1 MTQNSEK
8 QEAQSGE
15 GIKELILRK
24 HALLKQGDYFSLLGV
39 TKDADQETIKKAY
52 FALVKLLH
60 PDVLARF
67 QIKEIQKEAIEV
79 FKAINEA
86 YQVLSDKR
94 KRILYEQSR
103 SSGRYRVPTPTHV
116 RAQKEAVEE
125 ARLFF
130 HKGMQ
135 LLQRGAHSE
144 ARENFKR
151 ACELDPKTGR
161 YLAYLGYTYLID
173 ESIPEATR
181 KHDAFDLLQKA
192 VELSPED
199 HEVHYLLSLYYKRTG
214 DTQKQKKALLDALE
228 INPKHVESAR
238 EMRLLTMRLRRQQ
251 SGFLN
256 RLAQLFQKLRGK
268 KGE

>member
-1 MTQNSEK
+1 MTPNSERK
-8 QEAQSGE
+8 EEQGGE

-24 HALLKQGDYFSLLGV
+24 YALLKQGDYFSLLGV
-39 TKDADQETIKKAY
+39 TRDADQEAIKNAY

-67 QIKEIQKEAIEV
+67 QIRELQKEAIEV

-103 SSGRYRVPTPTHV
+103 SSGKYRVSTPTQV
-116 RAQKEAVEE
+116 KAQKDAVEE
-125 ARLFF
+125 ARVFF

-135 LLQRGAHSE
+135 SLQRRVYNE
-144 ARENFKR
+144 AQESFKR

-161 YLAYLGYTYLID
+161 YLAYLGHAYMMD
-173 ESIPEATR
+173 ETIPETKR
-181 KHDAFDLLQKA
+181 KHDALDLLQKA

-199 HEVHYLLSLYYKRTG
+199 HEVHYLLSLYYKTSG
-214 DTQKQKKALLDALE
+214 DTQKQKKALRDALE
-228 INPKHVESAR
+228 INPKHIESAR
-238 EMRLLTMRLRRQQ
+238 EMRLLTMRLQKQ
-251 SGFLN
+251 KSGFLN
-256 RLAQLFQKLRGK
+256 RLLEIFQKFGGK
-268 KGE
+268 KGG